1 MKKEKANLLGRGSGP
16 GCGKGSSSQETPE
29 KRFKK
34 QADSTKILKNLPG
47 CVVDCAKPFFIGK
60 GFSLTSQPDNP

>member
-1 MKKEKANLLGRGSGP
+1 MVLVVVREVVARKPLKKDLKNKLT
-16 GCGKGSSSQETPE
+16 Q
-29 KRFKK
+29 
-34 QADSTKILKNLPG
+34 QKILKNLPG